1 MNEATLQPGLRHA
14 KTITVEP
21 GLTVPEVSPAFDFH
35 DMPAVFATA
44 YMVALIEAACLEAV
58 KPFLASDQRTVGTRL
73 EVSHSAATPVGM
85 KVTAEVELVEVD
97 GRRLRFRVE
106 CRDEKDV
113 IGDGFHERFIV
124 DLPKFLARL
133 RGKTGDAGL

>member
-1 MNEATLQPGLRHA
+1 MSEGELKPGLRHA
-14 KTITVEP
+14 KILTVDP
-21 GLTVPEVSPAFDFH
+21 GLTVPAVSPAFDFH

-44 YMVALIEAACLEAV
+44 YMVAFIEATCLEAV
-58 KPFLASDQRTVGTRL
+58 KPFLSADQRTVGTRV

-85 KVTAEVELVEVD
+85 AVTAEVELIEVE

-106 CRDEKDV
+106 CRDEQDV
-113 IGDGFHERFIV
+113 IGAGFHERFIV

-133 RGKTGDAGL
+133 RAKTQALSA

>member
-1 MNEATLQPGLRHA
+1 MNGAALRPGLRYA
-14 KTITVEP
+14 KTLTVEP

-44 YMVALIEAACLEAV
+44 YMVARIEAACLEAV
-58 KPFLASDQRTVGTRL
+58 KPFLASDQRTVGTRID
-73 EVSHSAATPVGM
+73 VSHSAATPFGM
-85 KVTAEVELVEVD
+85 KVTAEVELIEVG

-113 IGDGFHERFIV
+113 IGAGFHERFVV

-133 RGKTGDAGL
+133 RGKRES